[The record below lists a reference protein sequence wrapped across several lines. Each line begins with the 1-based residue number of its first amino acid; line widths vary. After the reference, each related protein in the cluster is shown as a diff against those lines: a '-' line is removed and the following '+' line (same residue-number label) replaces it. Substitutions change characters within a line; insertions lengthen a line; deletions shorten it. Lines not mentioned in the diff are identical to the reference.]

1 MPNERNIPEYDDLL
15 GSPLAPKLRMAY
27 EEAFPEALKAQT
39 VAHAEAYENSK
50 AHDDQVMVSI
60 SAFAPDGRLAKKT
73 GYQFFSSEP
82 LVEIHGLQCK
92 TFDFIVAN
100 RKQGVGILVEC
111 KAGLAHPA
119 KEIKSIYEAIEQV
132 EERQD
137 YLSKRLGAALNN
149 LEFVLCIPSE
159 HLNNTAR
166 TLNELEATGEID
178 LRTQHALKLWH
189 VNRFQRHNLGLF
201 TQLKREEEHLSQH
214 LDADLTSTLSDGYQ
228 VGDEIWVACFPNSH
242 HLVKIDAAL
251 VRLHQIHPE
260 TLTSTTVEELSEIYS
275 DFSILPHYDIRN
287 IGPHITKQ
295 LVTMLEQ
302 LEIANCEDNRIQLRI
317 KGKRIKTVM
326 RRLRD
331 IYIEKRAKIAA
342 IMIAKESAVREVLAR
357 YRSLDDLPG

>member
-1 MPNERNIPEYDDLL
+1 MPSGRNIPEYDDLL
-15 GSPLAPKLRMAY
+15 RTPLAPKLRMAY
-27 EEAFPEALKAQT
+27 EEAFPEALKAKIAAQ
-39 VAHAEAYENSK
+39 AEAYQNSK
-50 AHDDQVMVSI
+50 AHDDLVMVSI

-73 GYQFFSSEP
+73 GYQFLSSEP
-82 LVEIHGLQCK
+82 LVEIYGFQCK

-100 RKQGVGILVEC
+100 RKQGGGILVEC

-137 YLSKRLGAALNN
+137 YLSKRLGAPLNN

-159 HLNNTAR
+159 HLNNAVR

-178 LRTQHALKLWH
+178 LRTQHPLKLWF
-189 VNRFQRHNLGLF
+189 VNRFQGPNLGLF

-214 LDADLTSTLSDGYQ
+214 LNADLTSTLSDGYQ
-228 VGDEIWVACFPNSH
+228 VGEEIWVACFPNSH
-242 HLVKIDAAL
+242 HLVKMNAAL
-251 VRLHQIHPE
+251 VRLHQMHPE

-287 IGPHITKQ
+287 IGPQIAEQ
-295 LVTMLEQ
+295 LVTMLVE
-302 LEIANCEDNRIQLRI
+302 LEIANREDNRIQLRI

-326 RRLRD
+326 RRLED
-331 IYIEKRAKIAA
+331 IYIEKRAKKAA
-342 IMIAKESAVREVLAR
+342 IMTAKESSVQEVLAK